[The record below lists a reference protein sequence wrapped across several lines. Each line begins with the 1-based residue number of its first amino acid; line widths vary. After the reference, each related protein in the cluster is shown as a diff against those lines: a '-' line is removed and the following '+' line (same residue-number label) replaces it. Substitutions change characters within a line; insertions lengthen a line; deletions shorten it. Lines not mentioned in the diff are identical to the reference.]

1 MESNPQKIEEED
13 KKEEI
18 KKEEED
24 KKEEIK
30 KEEEDKKEE
39 IKKEEE
45 DKKEEIKKEEE
56 EEIEEDLVLLN
67 ITINEGFA
75 TTEMIQCYKN
85 ISNNPIE
92 LSLDIP
98 LLPEIQLNKFI
109 AIMDDK
115 KYISKILP
123 KEKAKEKYNDA
134 IAEGNTG
141 IISKYNENSNSYKIQ
156 IGNLLPKKIIKL
168 KTYFSQYL
176 TSKDMGF
183 CYTIM
188 EDFPYF
194 IVNKYSSIKRKKLK
208 AKIELNTFSKI
219 LRLTTRELNSTESYS
234 REFNDNFTKCNIT
247 YENKEINNQYRYQ
260 YNIPFSI
267 IFRTENSYELNLFS
281 QYNPKKDE
289 TSYILS
295 YLYSKNNS
303 SNKIINNDNFPD
315 ERKNIS
321 YIDLIHKK
329 EINSNPGLF
338 IFLIDQSGSMR
349 GKPIELVSESLLIF
363 LQSLPKNSY
372 YQLIGFGS
380 TFEKYNSTPVFYNRE
395 NVNETFN
402 LIKKISANKGG
413 TNISKPLIDIFKN
426 SYDDY
431 KDIHLPRNIFL
442 LTDGEVD
449 DKKKT
454 LDLISQHNNKF
465 RIHALGIGN
474 DFDKQLIE
482 NSGRLGKGSY
492 NFVKDINNINDVVIK
507 TLNNCMINY
516 GIDPSFKCQN
526 NIIIDSQPINDII
539 YEDETLVYS
548 FIMKGKEEK
557 DIEINFKIKDNEA
570 EIEDNLIIEKENIH
584 KLNEGDS
591 LGKIIIGTILKY
603 NKNISEEEE
612 KNLAKE
618 YQVLS
623 KNTTLYAEIENEE
636 SINSEM
642 ITYSNTIDENK
653 DIMDEIQDSYK
664 YYKSNLSYKLKM
676 DEDLAFENNFRCK
689 ETLCMSSPGSI
700 KCCSMKK
707 SSGFP
712 SLGIG
717 KFFGGIKNTISNI
730 FSSDDKNETISF
742 AKSSAPKSTTIK
754 NLNNKINN
762 NNDEQKKFS
771 LNDMIL
777 TQDIID
783 GFWDENKHTKFILSK
798 YQKEYNKIENY
809 LKEINCKEY
818 KNMAV
823 TFIILYYLKKEESS
837 KLQSYM
843 IIINKAETFLINC
856 GISYDTILLNNKI

>member
-1 MESNPQKIEEED
+1 M
-13 KKEEI
+13 
-18 KKEEED
+18 
-24 KKEEIK
+24 
-30 KEEEDKKEE
+30 
-39 IKKEEE
+39 
-45 DKKEEIKKEEE
+45 
-56 EEIEEDLVLLN
+56 
-67 ITINEGFA
+67 
-75 TTEMIQCYKN
+75 
-85 ISNNPIE
+85 
-92 LSLDIP
+92 
-98 LLPEIQLNKFI
+98 
-109 AIMDDK
+109 
-115 KYISKILP
+115 
-123 KEKAKEKYNDA
+123 
-134 IAEGNTG
+134 
-141 IISKYNENSNSYKIQ
+141 
-156 IGNLLPKKIIKL
+156 
-168 KTYFSQYL
+168 
-176 TSKDMGF
+176 
-183 CYTIM
+183 
-188 EDFPYF
+188 
-194 IVNKYSSIKRKKLK
+194 
-208 AKIELNTFSKI
+208 
-219 LRLTTRELNSTESYS
+219 
-234 REFNDNFTKCNIT
+234 
-247 YENKEINNQYRYQ
+247 
-260 YNIPFSI
+260 
-267 IFRTENSYELNLFS
+267 
-281 QYNPKKDE
+281 
-289 TSYILS
+289 
-295 YLYSKNNS
+295 
-303 SNKIINNDNFPD
+303 
-315 ERKNIS
+315 
-321 YIDLIHKK
+321 
-329 EINSNPGLF
+329 
-338 IFLIDQSGSMR
+338 IDQSGSMR

-689 ETLCMSSPGSI
+689 ETLCMSSPGNI

-707 SSGFP
+707 SLGLP

-798 YQKEYNKIENY
+798 YQKEYNQIENY

-823 TFIILYYLKKEESS
+823 TFIIL
-837 KLQSYM
+837 
-843 IIINKAETFLINC
+843 
-856 GISYDTILLNNKI
+856 

>member
-449 DKKKT
+449 DKQKT

-664 YYKSNLSYKLKM
+664 YYKSNHSYKLWM
-676 DEDLAFENNFRCK
+676 DQDLAFENNFRCK
-689 ETLCMSSPGSI
+689 ETLCMSSPGNI

-707 SSGFP
+707 SSGLP

-717 KFFGGIKNTISNI
+717 KFFGGIISNI
-730 FSSDDKNETISF
+730 FSGNDKKETISY
-742 AKSSAPKSTTIK
+742 AKSSAPKSPTTKI
-754 NLNNKINN
+754 LNNKINNN

-823 TFIILYYLKKEESS
+823 TFIILYY
-837 KLQSYM
+837 Y
-843 IIINKAETFLINC
+843 I
-856 GISYDTILLNNKI
+856 ILLNN

>member
-247 YENKEINNQYRYQ
+247 YENKEINNNYQYQ

-413 TNISKPLIDIFKN
+413 TNISEPLIDIFKN

-603 NKNISEEEE
+603 NNNISEEEE

-618 YQVLS
+618 YQVLT
-623 KNTTLYAEIENEE
+623 KNTTLYAEIENDET
-636 SINSEM
+636 INSEM
-642 ITYSNTIDENK
+642 ITHSNIIDEIK
-653 DIMDEIQDSYK
+653 DIKDEIQYSYN
-664 YYKSNLSYKLKM
+664 YYHSYGSNLSNQLKM
-676 DEDLAFENNFRCK
+676 QDLACEKKSYPDDC
-689 ETLCMSSPGSI
+689 LCMSRPI
-700 KCCSMKK
+700 KCSMKK
-707 SSGFP
+707 SSGLP
-712 SLGIG
+712 S
-717 KFFGGIKNTISNI
+717 
-730 FSSDDKNETISF
+730 
-742 AKSSAPKSTTIK
+742 
-754 NLNNKINN
+754 
-762 NNDEQKKFS
+762 
-771 LNDMIL
+771 
-777 TQDIID
+777 
-783 GFWDENKHTKFILSK
+783 
-798 YQKEYNKIENY
+798 
-809 LKEINCKEY
+809 
-818 KNMAV
+818 
-823 TFIILYYLKKEESS
+823 
-837 KLQSYM
+837 
-843 IIINKAETFLINC
+843 
-856 GISYDTILLNNKI
+856 

>member
-247 YENKEINNQYRYQ
+247 YENKEINNNYQYQ

-321 YIDLIHKK
+321 YIDLIHKN

-603 NKNISEEEE
+603 NNNISEEEE

-642 ITYSNTIDENK
+642 ITHSNTIDENK
-653 DIMDEIQDSYK
+653 DIKDEIQYSYN
-664 YYKSNLSYKLKM
+664 YYHSYGSNLSNQLKM
-676 DEDLAFENNFRCK
+676 QDLACEKKSYPDDC
-689 ETLCMSSPGSI
+689 LCMSRPI
-700 KCCSMKK
+700 KCSMKK
-707 SSGFP
+707 SSGLP

-717 KFFGGIKNTISNI
+717 KFFGGIISNI
-730 FSSDDKNETISF
+730 FSGNDKKETISY
-742 AKSSAPKSTTIK
+742 AKSSAPKSTTTKI
-754 NLNNKINN
+754 LNNKINNN